1 MTREEAI
8 KILTETQVVYFAPN
22 GKAKVQEALDMAIE
36 ALKDKP
42 MAKGEWIDSK
52 TAKGYVVCS
61 NCNKLT
67 ASINRKKYNYCPFCG
82 ADVRSGV
89 M

>member
-1 MTREEAI
+1 MTRKEAI
-8 KILTETQVVYFAPN
+8 DVLTLRKELHEET
-22 GKAKVQEALDMAIE
+22 AKALDMAIE

-52 TAKGYVVCS
+52 TARGYVACS

-67 ASINRKKYNYCPFCG
+67 TNINRKKYNYCPFCG

>member
-1 MTREEAI
+1 MTKEEAI
-8 KILTETQVVYFAPN
+8 KTLQELWRETNDSWYE
-22 GKAKVQEALDMAIE
+22 EAFDMAIKE
-36 ALKDKP
+36 LEDRPKT
-42 MAKGEWIDSK
+42 KGEWVDSK
-52 TAKGYVVCS
+52 NAKGYVVCS

-82 ADVRSGV
+82 TDMRNGV

>member
-1 MTREEAI
+1 MTREEAKL
-8 KILTETQVVYFAPN
+8 KIEWIRDGNDFTPTDAQVI
-22 GKAKVQEALDMAIE
+22 ALDMAIE

-52 TAKGYVVCS
+52 TARGYVACS

-67 ASINRKKYNYCPFCG
+67 TNINRKKYNYCPFCG

>member
-8 KILTETQVVYFAPN
+8 EILKAISVYECYPKSASEET
-22 GKAKVQEALDMAIE
+22 KEALDMAIE
-36 ALKDKP
+36 ALNDRP
-42 MAKGEWIDSK
+42 QGEWIDSK
-52 TAKGYVVCS
+52 TAKRYVVCS